1 MKDKHRYRTMI
12 TFSILGYTLL
22 CNKGEVSRQSLLTH
36 GTLSTKQEFIVLVT
50 ISQKCDKTKA
60 THNSKLFFNTGL

>member
-1 MKDKHRYRTMI
+1 VRSVDK
-12 TFSILGYTLL
+12 
-22 CNKGEVSRQSLLTH
+22 CLLTH

-60 THNSKLFFNTGL
+60 THNSKLFFNTINGVINDHLTDLRSVDKKRLP